1 MELLRDQFDQA
12 FKNVDLGI
20 RVQVAKA
27 AHEEVRTYLGTRP
40 ELQALGFRTSLIGSY
55 PRHTAIWPGKDVDIF
70 GKFEGLTVKDATPGQ
85 VYEAV
90 LRALYER
97 YGDRVTEQPR
107 SIKISFSPGSGPDAR
122 YLRQFEAAA
131 ATLYEFSV
139 DVVPAVHWGSRW
151 GIPNRVP
158 PGLELQ
164 DDELRVATRQLWESP
179 TLGERWQETD
189 PEELARL
196 TEEANAE
203 HRIGGHGAFCR
214 IARAVKQMRAV
225 HVGDAKPNGLYLE
238 LTVLEAFDEGL
249 IDLTCWP
256 QAVGDALEA
265 VAGRLRDA
273 IENPLCDPVLG
284 RVLEPEPSPDDLE
297 SASRRFRRLA
307 DDAVRARRQSRC
319 AAAATWRRLFGEN
332 GQSDD
337 GWVFPLPDGCGED
350 GRDLSGRPNPLRGS
364 DEARGFG

>member
-12 FKNVDLGI
+12 FTNVDLGI

-27 AHEEVRTYLGTRP
+27 AHEEVRTYLEGRP
-40 ELQALGFRTSLIGSY
+40 ELKLFGFRTTLIGSY

-70 GKFEGLTVKDATPGQ
+70 GKFDGLSVEDATPGQ

-90 LRALYER
+90 LRALYQR

-107 SIKISFSPGSGPDAR
+107 SIKINFGPDSGPDAR
-122 YLRQFEAAA
+122 YLQQFEAGA

-158 PGLELQ
+158 AGVDLQ
-164 DDELRVATRQLWESP
+164 SDELRVATRQLWESSR
-179 TLGERWQETD
+179 LGERWQETD
-189 PEELARL
+189 PEQLTRL
-196 TEEANAE
+196 TEGANSE
-203 HRIGGHGAFCR
+203 HRIGSHGAFCR
-214 IARAVKQMRAV
+214 IARAVKQMRTV
-225 HVGDAKPNGLYLE
+225 HLGDMKPNGLYLE
-238 LTVLEAFDEGL
+238 LVLLDAFDEGL

-265 VAGRLRDA
+265 VARRLGDA
-273 IENPLCDPVLG
+273 VEHPLRDPVLG
-284 RVLEPEPSPDDLE
+284 SFYEPAPPPSDLAT
-297 SASRRFRRLA
+297 ASRRFRGLA
-307 DDAVRARRQSRC
+307 ADAVRARRETRC
-319 AAAATWRRLFGEN
+319 AAAATWRRVFGQN

-350 GRDLSGRPNPLRGS
+350 GRDLSGRPNPFQGS

>member
-1 MELLRDQFDQA
+1 MELLRDQFDEA
-12 FKNVDLGI
+12 FRNVDLGV

-27 AHEEVRTYLGTRP
+27 AHEEVRTYLEGREDLRP
-40 ELQALGFRTSLIGSY
+40 LGFRTTLIGSY

-70 GKFEGLTVKDATPGQ
+70 GKFDRLTVNDATPGQ
-85 VYEAV
+85 VYGAV
-90 LRALYER
+90 LQALYER

-107 SIKISFSPGSGPDAR
+107 SVKISFGPESGPDAR
-122 YLRQFEAAA
+122 YLRQFEAA
-131 ATLYEFSV
+131 TEPLYEFSA

-164 DDELRVATRQLWESP
+164 EHELRSATRQLWESS

-189 PEELARL
+189 PEELTRL

-203 HRIGGHGAFCR
+203 HRIASRGAFCR
-214 IARAVKQMRAV
+214 IARALKQMRAV
-225 HVGDAKPNGLYLE
+225 HLGSKKPNGLYLE
-238 LTVLEAFDEGL
+238 MVLLEAFDKGL

-265 VAGRLRDA
+265 VARRLGAAVDD
-273 IENPLCDPVLG
+273 PLRDPVLG
-284 RVLEPEPSPDDLE
+284 RVFEPKPSPDDLE
-297 SASRRFRRLA
+297 SASRRFQSLA
-307 DDAVRARRQSRC
+307 DDAVRARGQGRC
-319 AAAATWRRLFGEN
+319 PAAATWRRLFGEN

-337 GWVFPLPDGCGED
+337 GWVFPLPDGCGDD